1 MRRPDSRSRW
11 RSRKPS
17 AGEETILPARGT
29 SRVLVGRWVAPLLLA
44 CLTFGLAGFAGYEKL
59 VTHKVSSVGKSSASQ
74 PQKDN
79 SPTEAEFSHFLALA
93 GVSVSQL
100 MSDHTPME
108 EASKQEER
116 ARQYIAANIT
126 LLRECEAR
134 ISGLSSGTLLALD
147 SSKGGHSKVGQGKAL
162 SQRAALMD
170 GVRKAALGE
179 AKVRSPLA
187 SQAFQSPEFSQ
198 DPLAA
203 NPASFDPITAEN
215 FAERGLGAPPVSDPR

>member
-1 MRRPDSRSRW
+1 MRGPNPLSRW
-11 RSRKPS
+11 RSRKHE
-17 AGEETILPARGT
+17 AGEGAILPARRT
-29 SRVLVGRWVAPLLLA
+29 SRVLVGRWLSPLLAA
-44 CLTFGLAGFAGYEKL
+44 CLTLGLAGFAGYEKL
-59 VTHKVSSVGKSSASQ
+59 VPHNVSFVGKSSASQ

-93 GVSVSQL
+93 GVSASQL

-126 LLRECEAR
+126 LLRECEAK
-134 ISGLSSGTLLALD
+134 ISGLSGGSLLTLE
-147 SSKGGHSKVGQGKAL
+147 SSKGGRSKAGQGRAL

-179 AKVRSPLA
+179 AKVRSP
-187 SQAFQSPEFSQ
+187 QAPQTPGFSQ

-203 NPASFDPITAEN
+203 NPASFDPIAAEN
-215 FAERGLGAPPVSDPR
+215 FAERGLGVVPAPEPR